1 MRAGLLFVGFFLVV
15 ATRTLAQPPA
25 IILPEQFVDHSAAHL
40 PLAEKLTRLHQP
52 EVRAAILSESA
63 SATDDPL
70 FFRPNYDKMYL
81 LGNPPDYEQP
91 KENALGP
98 QASRLGRKP
107 EELAYDAMLS
117 DEGRGMLY
125 VPFLNY
131 ADGNLDAIAAE
142 ALQALIASACRLYR
156 ARREAGEE
164 FAPVPKNSISA
175 TDVMVTAS
183 GLLKATDL
191 AVFELGMWQNW
202 TGR

>member
-1 MRAGLLFVGFFLVV
+1 MSS
-15 ATRTLAQPPA
+15 P
-25 IILPEQFVDHSAAHL
+25 
-40 PLAEKLTRLHQP
+40 K
-52 EVRAAILSESA
+52 RAAKTVTKTAAKA
-63 SATDDPL
+63 SAKT
-70 FFRPNYDKMYL
+70 RRKAAA
-81 LGNPPDYEQP
+81 
-91 KENALGP
+91 KTAKNAARRHVGAA
-98 QASRLGRKP
+98 QAGKSAVVVTNG
-107 EELAYDAMLS
+107 ASADAKQVAATL
-117 DEGRGMLY
+117 DRIL
-125 VPFLNY
+125 
-131 ADGNLDAIAAE
+131 ADGNLDVISAE

>member
-1 MRAGLLFVGFFLVV
+1 MSS
-15 ATRTLAQPPA
+15 P
-25 IILPEQFVDHSAAHL
+25 
-40 PLAEKLTRLHQP
+40 K
-52 EVRAAILSESA
+52 RAAKTA
-63 SATDDPL
+63 SKNVAKSPAKPVSKPAA
-70 FFRPNYDKMYL
+70 RPAKRPVAVMN
-81 LGNPPDYEQP
+81 G
-91 KENALGP
+91 
-98 QASRLGRKP
+98 ASTEAKQV
-107 EELAYDAMLS
+107 AAML
-117 DEGRGMLY
+117 DRIL
-125 VPFLNY
+125 
-131 ADGNLDAIAAE
+131 ADGNLDAVSAE